1 MEEQP
6 ERPAP
11 VRRATPE
18 LIARA
23 DAIDAL
29 LERTFAAEPA
39 ARDFVNAFMSAC
51 AFLDDMIDGDAVID
65 DAIAW
70 KMFDLLLYGFPANPF
85 FLTYHALLLPVIR
98 TIMSDYRTATRIERD
113 ARDAR
118 LAGEFR
124 ESDDCEA
131 FRLLRSSFEQRNSFF
146 DIVPHC
152 VDILHGLDARTAF
165 AEKWFPLTRD
175 YEGFDDYVAKV
186 TAGDRP
192 RKPPYPE

>member
-1 MEEQP
+1 MDEQTG
-6 ERPAP
+6 PAP
-11 VRRATPE
+11 ERRATE
-18 LIARA
+18 AQTARA

-29 LERTFAAEPA
+29 LEKVFAADPA

-51 AFLDDMIDGDAVID
+51 TFLDDMIDGDAVID
-65 DAIAW
+65 DVIAW

-85 FLTYHALLLPVIR
+85 FLAYHGLLLPVIR
-98 TIMSDYRTATRIERD
+98 TIMCDYRTATRIERE

-118 LAGEFR
+118 LAGDFR
-124 ESDDCEA
+124 AADDCDA

-152 VDILHGLDARTAF
+152 VDILYGQDARTAF
-165 AEKWFPLTRD
+165 AREWFPLTRD

-186 TAGDRP
+186 TAGHRP